1 MHWNKSPGAELQI
14 GSYPKDIV
22 IYKRDMHFAL
32 SESGKDRERKERIEK
47 EKEHIQ
53 ASATE
58 DGPNRLQATEP
69 VHNTP
74 SRALVGS
81 QPASPVKSPPPKG
94 GHRRTRDARRRN
106 KFLILSSGGL

>member
-1 MHWNKSPGAELQI
+1 
-14 GSYPKDIV
+14 
-22 IYKRDMHFAL
+22 MHFAL

-94 GHRRTRDARRRN
+94 GHRRTRDARRQVTYYSNVTVRQIRIKYAN
-106 KFLILSSGGL
+106 LN

>member
-22 IYKRDMHFAL
+22 IYKRHIMHFAL
-32 SESGKDRERKERIEK
+32 SEGRKDRERDRERIEK

-58 DGPNRLQATEP
+58 DGPTRLQATEP
-69 VHNTP
+69 GHNTP

-94 GHRRTRDARRRN
+94 GRRRTRQLA
-106 KFLILSSGGL
+106 LITLS